1 VTTSDLGHEP
11 APSAVQRPKS
21 RFRGWTA
28 LPAAA
33 WLALFFVV
41 PVAWIGWYSLGAKP
55 PVSSGGTID
64 LSSPSL
70 DRYGEALSGTFGST
84 FATTLRVGLL
94 GTALCLLVAFPLAY
108 FLATRARGRWRLPIL
123 ALVVIPF
130 WTSFLLRIVAWRIL
144 LAPNGALSS
153 TLQDLGLLGSPL
165 DVLDTRGAVLL
176 GVVHGYLPLMV
187 LPLFVALDRVDPSL
201 REAARDLGATR
212 LQTLFGVTLPLAA
225 PGAVAGSLL
234 VFVPL
239 MGEFV
244 APALLGGARGVMAG
258 GLVASQFL
266 QAQNWALGSA
276 MAVVLVGV
284 ILATVAV
291 LAALALAGRA
301 AVRRRRAVPLP

>member
-1 VTTSDLGHEP
+1 MTTTDLGGSSASV
-11 APSAVQRPKS
+11 APQPPKS
-21 RFRGWTA
+21 RFRGWAA

-33 WLALFFVV
+33 WLALFFLV
-41 PVAWIGWYSLGAKP
+41 PLGVIGWYSFGAKP
-55 PVSSGGTID
+55 PIASGATID

-70 DRYGEALSGTFGST
+70 DRYGEALSGTFVTT
-84 FATTLRVGLL
+84 FRTTLRVGLV
-94 GTALCLLVAFPLAY
+94 GTALCLLVGLPLAY
-108 FLATRARGRWRLPIL
+108 FLATRARGRWRLSIL

-144 LAPNGALSS
+144 LAPNGVLSTS
-153 TLQDLGLLGSPL
+153 LQDWGLLGGPL

-187 LPLFVALDRVDPSL
+187 LPLFVALDRVDPGL
-201 REAARDLGATR
+201 REASRDLGASR
-212 LQTLFGVTLPLAA
+212 LQTLFGVTLPLAT
-225 PGAVAGSLL
+225 PGVVAGSLL

-239 MGEFV
+239 MGEYV

-266 QAQNWALGSA
+266 EAQHWALGSA

-291 LAALALAGRA
+291 LSLVALAGRTLL
-301 AVRRRRAVPLP
+301 RRRRAVVLP